1 MAQCTQELGLWTPWT
16 AGGRSVTDV
25 INAHSDVDR
34 IKSWDFLG
42 FMHMLKG
49 WPWIPQ
55 NGSTPGGQTLWV
67 PRKKMGEGGNFF
79 EENKKTWKEME
90 GSVDSGFRY
99 ATNLL
104 YLWPPHVTSP
114 GPSLLLCWSELIIFA
129 SLLPS
134 PGFHEGEMRRRMFL

>member
-1 MAQCTQELGLWTPWT
+1 MAQCTQELGIWTPWT

-67 PRKKMGEGGNFF
+67 PRKKMGEG
-79 EENKKTWKEME
+79 E
-90 GSVDSGFRY
+90 GRGLRKLKVKINQNQ
-99 ATNLL
+99 ALL
-104 YLWPPHVTSP
+104 
-114 GPSLLLCWSELIIFA
+114 
-129 SLLPS
+129 
-134 PGFHEGEMRRRMFL
+134 